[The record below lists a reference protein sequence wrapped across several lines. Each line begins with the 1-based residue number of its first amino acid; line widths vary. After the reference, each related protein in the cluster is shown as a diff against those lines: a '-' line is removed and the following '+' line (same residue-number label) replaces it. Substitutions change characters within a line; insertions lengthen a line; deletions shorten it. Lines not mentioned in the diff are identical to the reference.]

1 MFFSEKVLIF
11 GAGYKKS
18 NIVKWQLVNY
28 LLGEAKMAV
37 YISRRNKVEGRAGHE
52 APPVF
57 LGNVRARVWLEYKFY
72 NAIGDVDAFKQRWCY
87 NNIICFVENDEL
99 HFAQNFV
106 G

>member
-1 MFFSEKVLIF
+1 
-11 GAGYKKS
+11 
-18 NIVKWQLVNY
+18 
-28 LLGEAKMAV
+28 MAV

-57 LGNVRARVWLEYKFY
+57 LCNVRAWLEYTFY
-72 NAIGDVDAFKQRWCY
+72 KAFGDVDADFKQRRCY

-99 HFAQNFV
+99 HFAQDFV